1 MRASSL
7 ANNPLA
13 VTRELDGRYDVVLEV
28 SEHLD
33 EIAEILAMDLDT
45 LLAELQEAADFSGLT
60 VVPGVIAGWDSV
72 NKILTVPTVE
82 GARGARGERGER
94 GFDGKTPLYG
104 FTYNSATGNLE
115 YTLTGY
121 ASINDEVEEW

>member
-1 MRASSL
+1 MGMRASSL

-82 GARGARGERGER
+82 GARGER